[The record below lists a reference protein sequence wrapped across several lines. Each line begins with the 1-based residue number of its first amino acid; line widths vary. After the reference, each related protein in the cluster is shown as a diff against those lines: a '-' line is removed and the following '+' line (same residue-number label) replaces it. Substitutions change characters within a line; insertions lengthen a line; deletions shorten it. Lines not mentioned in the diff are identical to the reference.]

1 MGGLD
6 PAKILMVLLVAIL
19 VLGPERLPKAA
30 RQLGAA
36 WRELTRLREKLEDE
50 VRTALPDLDLPA
62 IPSMPRG
69 GITGYLTGMMSSV
82 ASGGSEAGGAMTGQ
96 VVTGASAGEAAVG
109 RTQGGFSTSEWT
121 SAATVGTVS
130 PISSAALSSSGLP
143 AGWQSTGAPSPGFAS
158 GSLLSAVPASAA
170 SGPFSAEVELSPDEP
185 SWN

>member
-6 PAKILMVLLVAIL
+6 PAKILMVLLVAII

-36 WRELTRLREKLEDE
+36 WRELSRLRERLEDE

-62 IPSMPRG
+62 IPAIPRG

-82 ASGGSEAGGAMTGQ
+82 ASGGSEAGGAI
-96 VVTGASAGEAAVG
+96 TGAAAGAPAVA
-109 RTQGGFSTSEWT
+109 RTPGGFSTSEWT
-121 SAATVGTVS
+121 SAPSAGAAALVS
-130 PISSAALSSSGLP
+130 STALSSSGLP

-158 GSLLSAVPASAA
+158 GSLLSAVPVAAA
-170 SGPFSAEVELSPDEP
+170 SGPFAAEVELSPDEP
-185 SWN
+185 NWN